1 MDAITATSW
10 LTSIASVCV
19 CWFMARKV
27 WWAPILGLSTQAL
40 WYAFALMVGAYPLLI
55 AITLY
60 TAIYI
65 KAIPKWYKGR

>member
-1 MDAITATSW
+1 
-10 LTSIASVCV
+10 
-19 CWFMARKV
+19 
-27 WWAPILGLSTQAL
+27 
-40 WYAFALMVGAYPLLI
+40 MVGAYPLLI